1 MSETRTS
8 ISTVRNEI
16 VTLFQIDSSA
26 KWFLLLAR
34 IDHGN
39 FSKKYTQ
46 TITQHHY
53 QKHYRHPCR
62 PLVSRRAAQ
71 INKEGNPRRG
81 HPYLNANMYRYNR
94 ISHNST
100 KYATRKPLPE
110 ATHTSNAKSLKRP
123 LVSRTA
129 ALNTTQGN
137 PSLAPQREN
146 TSQRQFLTNRTAY
159 IDTKGNPSSTSHS
172 THGKSLSETTRIS
185 QDSATQN
192 LPRDHP
198 HQKLATNRYH
208 NRNKS
213 THTEV
218 TLPKSNPHTT
228 YTHNLPRTCAGKA

>member
-1 MSETRTS
+1 MAA
-8 ISTVRNEI
+8 V
-16 VTLFQIDSSA
+16 
-26 KWFLLLAR
+26 
-34 IDHGN
+34 
-39 FSKKYTQ
+39 SK
-46 TITQHHY
+46 
-53 QKHYRHPCR
+53 P
-62 PLVSRRAAQ
+62 VA
-71 INKEGNPRRG
+71 
-81 HPYLNANMYRYNR
+81 
-94 ISHNST
+94 
-100 KYATRKPLPE
+100 PLPG
-110 ATHTSNAKSLKRP
+110 ATHTPNAKPLKRP

-172 THGKSLSETTRIS
+172 THGKSLSETTRTS

-218 TLPKSNPHTT
+218 TRSPRVIHTQHTHTT
-228 YTHNLPRTCAGKA
+228 SPELARARPKTTSAAIFQVR